1 MLASVASLTSDLWL
15 VVEDDDNDFLLFRR
29 ACARALNP
37 QPLVHRENDGVAA
50 KNFLSQNAETPRLIV
65 SDLKM
70 PNMGGLEF
78 LQWVRNQSA
87 LRQVRFIMLSSSDA
101 ERDVNAAR
109 TFGVDDYQ
117 VKPSGIGALT
127 RLVQKMETPR
137 GRKESP

>member
-1 MLASVASLTSDLWL
+1 MSAEARIGSDLWL
-15 VVEDDDNDFLLFRR
+15 VVEDDDNDFLLFCR

-37 QPLVHRENDGVAA
+37 QPFVHRENDGIAA
-50 KNFLSQNAETPRLIV
+50 KNFLSNNPGTPQLIV

-70 PNMGGLEF
+70 PNMDGLEF
-78 LQWVRNQSA
+78 LEWVRNQAA
-87 LRQVRFIMLSSSDA
+87 LKQVRFIMLSSSDA

-127 RLVQKMETPR
+127 RLVRKLETPGR
-137 GRKESP
+137 GKESP

>member
-1 MLASVASLTSDLWL
+1 MSAEAGIASDLWL

-50 KNFLSQNAETPRLIV
+50 KNFLSQHGETPRVIV

-70 PNMGGLEF
+70 PNMDGLEF

-101 ERDVNAAR
+101 EKDVNAAR

-117 VKPSGIGALT
+117 VKPSGLGDLT
-127 RLVQKMETPR
+127 RLVQELETP
-137 GRKESP
+137 GGGQESP